1 MDIGIG
7 IYVFVLVVCG
17 LIALSLS
24 VVSGLMLL
32 REQERRHKLIDQ
44 ENEEILRLKRKDE
57 QAKGI
62 IFSILKENITNNE
75 NIDELYLKC
84 ENSFK
89 VYTKEEK
96 YLPQLVGVD
105 VDKYEKSAINGLY
118 ISIFCSAL
126 MVLFVLLSLNDF
138 SKSNYKTVLDKLVEA
153 EVQKKLSEVKKP
165 EATANSKK

>member
-1 MDIGIG
+1 
-7 IYVFVLVVCG
+7 
-17 LIALSLS
+17 
-24 VVSGLMLL
+24 MLL

-138 SKSNYKTVLDKLVEA
+138 SKSNYKTVFDKLVEA